1 MRGLC
6 LKYLKNARRKGG
18 GLYIRTWRIAYK
30 KVVRNFD
37 SLEIAHL

>member
-6 LKYLKNARRKGG
+6 LKYLKNAHRKG
-18 GLYIRTWRIAYK
+18 RIAYK

>member
-1 MRGLC
+1 MPVGRG
-6 LKYLKNARRKGG
+6 
-18 GLYIRTWRIAYK
+18 RIAYKNLACGIK